1 MTEYKASWSTRL
13 IILTLVATAILFGIS
28 IFSYIQEKTIN
39 VIVWLT
45 PLIWFIAALF
55 TVRGYCIENN
65 QLNIRRL
72 LWETKIDLSNLKR
85 VAFNPLAIQS
95 SVRTFGNGGLFSF
108 SGFFKNSILGTYR
121 SYSTNYQNAVV
132 LYFDSKT
139 IVITPDNPVN
149 FVSAITQFKNLS

>member
-13 IILTLVATAILFGIS
+13 IILTLVATAILFGIP

-55 TVRGYCIENN
+55 TVRGYRIGNN

-85 VAFNPLAIQS
+85 VEFNPQAIQS

-108 SGFFKNSILGTYR
+108 SGFFKNSNLGTYR
-121 SYSTNYQNAVV
+121 HYSTNYQNAVV

-139 IVITPDNPVN
+139 IVITPDNPEN
-149 FVSAITQFKNLS
+149 FVSAIMQFKNLS